1 VQPST
6 ETVSDADVWRT
17 NACRQ
22 LLERLPDVERA
33 DPLAMKDSLIA
44 HCSRLDGKI
53 ALARRVGATKSSISR
68 WPSHRTARFSLPQL
82 LDIDVSEGFELHRM
96 LLGDLGQ
103 DQPAPTRDPVRVR
116 RAYRYL
122 DHHEL
127 EQGLVIAI
135 RNKGSLPEAARRL
148 KVDQTS
154 LAKHRRLY
162 IVLLDQHRER
172 RDQAD
177 VDRQDD
183 AIRQAAEV
191 ARQALMDGRAPSL
204 RRASELTGTQWR
216 SSQLRA
222 SALNLIRIELG
233 DPMVSPPVRT
243 SVFSTRFRDR
253 VAQAAKRLEAEIMG
267 ADWQLAA

>member
-1 VQPST
+1 
-6 ETVSDADVWRT
+6 
-17 NACRQ
+17 
-22 LLERLPDVERA
+22 
-33 DPLAMKDSLIA
+33 
-44 HCSRLDGKI
+44 
-53 ALARRVGATKSSISR
+53 
-68 WPSHRTARFSLPQL
+68 
-82 LDIDVSEGFELHRM
+82 M

-135 RNKGSLPEAARRL
+135 RNKGPLPEVARRL

-162 IVLLDQHRER
+162 IVLRDQHRQR

-183 AIRQAAEV
+183 AMRQAAEV
-191 ARQALMDGRAPSL
+191 ARQALMDGRLPSL
-204 RRASELTGTQWR
+204 RRASELTGTQRR

-267 ADWQLAA
+267 VDWQLAA